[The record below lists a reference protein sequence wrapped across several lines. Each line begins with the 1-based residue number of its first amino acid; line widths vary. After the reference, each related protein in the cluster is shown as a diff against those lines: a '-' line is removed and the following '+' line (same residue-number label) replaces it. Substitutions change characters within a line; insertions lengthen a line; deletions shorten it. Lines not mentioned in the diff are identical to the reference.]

1 MKAIRFNHV
10 YHSWAF
16 ACLMCGFSLM
26 GSAVLADSPTDGADE
41 SAAAVVAEAEASEPT
56 AHANWVTSMEQA
68 QELARDKRKT
78 ILMDFTGSDWC
89 GWCIKL
95 SEEVFDTPEFKEW
108 ADQHLVLVELD
119 FPNDQSKITPEIKA
133 HNDQWL
139 KKLQVAG
146 FPTVYLTDHEGR
158 PFAKTGYKAGG
169 PDEYIKHLKQQ
180 LQVRMLR
187 DTAIELANEAEGSE
201 KARFLDEAL
210 STMDGQIVGLHY
222 TEEIEKVKELGGE
235 VMLKK
240 YEQLAGVAEGGAE
253 SAGMVR
259 EDWMADPFGFLGA
272 DMQDASDHL
281 DIVDTEPPV
290 EEYHPRIEDRL
301 AKLIELM
308 NKT

>member
-146 FPTVYLTDHEGR
+146 FPTVYLTDHEGL
-158 PFAKTGYKAGG
+158 PFAKTA
-169 PDEYIKHLKQQ
+169 H
-180 LQVRMLR
+180 
-187 DTAIELANEAEGSE
+187 
-201 KARFLDEAL
+201 
-210 STMDGQIVGLHY
+210 
-222 TEEIEKVKELGGE
+222 
-235 VMLKK
+235 
-240 YEQLAGVAEGGAE
+240 
-253 SAGMVR
+253 GMAWR
-259 EDWMADPFGFLGA
+259 
-272 DMQDASDHL
+272 
-281 DIVDTEPPV
+281 
-290 EEYHPRIEDRL
+290 
-301 AKLIELM
+301 
-308 NKT
+308 